1 MPRGVYERKPKAER
15 KTRHTA
21 AHARRIRRNNGG
33 LHLPSG
39 KRLVDA
45 TPREVIEAGRLLITW
60 GKLLEQLR
68 G

>member
-1 MPRGVYERKPKAER
+1 MPRGVYERKPKGER
-15 KTRHTA
+15 KTQHVTSPT
-21 AHARRIRRNNGG
+21 RIRRNNGG

-45 TPREVIEAGRLLITW
+45 TPREVIEAGKLLITW